1 MVRRKQPSSNDSD
14 MTLSWIGLKNWYIN
28 RWDDTSTRSKMLQ
41 SGYMIDI
48 YYHFKLLISSV
59 SILHIR
65 EPKRRLSYLSYE
77 NTYHFKTYS
86 HIIRTSFMCLSL
98 LPSHHSRSCRVSG
111 PSPRTTYTCLLSIL
125 IASKRTGGSLGVCI
139 CKWVEF
145 YVLPGS
151 FLLKKA

>member
-1 MVRRKQPSSNDSD
+1 MVRKKQPSSNDSD

-28 RWDDTSTRSKMLQ
+28 RWDDTSKMLQ
-41 SGYMIDI
+41 RGYMIDI
-48 YYHFKLLISSV
+48 YYHFKLLISSI

-86 HIIRTSFMCLSL
+86 HITYVPISASESSFKIMPGLRPQLSYYSHLFIEYL
-98 LPSHHSRSCRVSG
+98 LRP
-111 PSPRTTYTCLLSIL
+111 
-125 IASKRTGGSLGVCI
+125 RTGGTLGVCI

-145 YVLPGS
+145 HVLPGS